1 MPANSYSGLRKAV
14 STACAI
20 LAVQGLAATTADRD
34 DGPKFGPKRDD
45 TERNR
50 PVRKGRMASLKQLT
64 LINFRCGPLA
74 DIVISLFL
82 QMPYMKGGI
91 ADTAVSTL
99 A

>member
-1 MPANSYSGLRKAV
+1 
-14 STACAI
+14 
-20 LAVQGLAATTADRD
+20 
-34 DGPKFGPKRDD
+34 
-45 TERNR
+45 
-50 PVRKGRMASLKQLT
+50 MAPLKQLT